1 MVFLNKHI
9 LLVLVVLNV
18 FTFELFSQTNP
29 NGFNKFYYDNGA
41 LSSEGNMK
49 DGKPDGYWKNYYK
62 NGKTTPEMFVMM
74 KLAILTNRKLEEVI
88 AMINIEREKNEKK
101 KNFWIEIYKKIT
113 G

>member
-1 MVFLNKHI
+1 METVKNLLNEAIQKNN
-9 LLVLVVLNV
+9 LKNYA
-18 FTFELFSQTNP
+18 ELAKKIGVSQ
-29 NGFNKFYYDNGA
+29 K
-41 LSSEGNMK
+41 SI
-49 DGKPDGYWKNYYK
+49 NYYK

-74 KLAILTNRKLEEVI
+74 KLAMLTNRKLEEVI